1 MKKIGIGLVLL
12 VLMVGAYVIGT
23 INASKVISIPAAE
36 WAKGN
41 DAAQSWREF
50 SASLEA
56 AGARVFAS
64 SDDPG
69 ERLEGLEYLA
79 QLAAASLEMKHA
91 KGSKI
96 APRFTDWMGDYRKFL
111 GDSPDAI
118 YHTAELSSA
127 YRYEVSGNR
136 GDAEYLGFMLYGRQL
151 NGWNRPAANLSG
163 ESMRFNES
171 GNFTIILSKTAPA
184 DPELNW
190 LKLEDDIHMV
200 MVRQYYHGRR
210 GKNTADFTIR
220 NLDAP
225 QYKPAS
231 EEEIATRLHDAA
243 VFFNDTVDG
252 AITLSSMLSAAPNSF
267 DPPSSYSSDL
277 GGVFYPTFDNE
288 YYGGWFSLED
298 DEALVIEGAVPDAL
312 YWGVS
317 LQSRWM
323 QSLDYEHYQTG
334 LNNHQISTEN
344 GRYRIVVSHRKP
356 PSGNWIDTAGK
367 REGLL
372 TIRYQLSQ
380 DSEKPSLTLVK
391 LKQLIASPPENM

>member
-1 MKKIGIGLVLL
+1 VKKIGMGLVILVLL
-12 VLMVGAYVIGT
+12 LGAYALGT
-23 INASKVISIPAAE
+23 ANASKVISIPTAQWTE
-36 WAKGN
+36 GN
-41 DAAQSWREF
+41 EAAQAWREF

-56 AGARVFAS
+56 AGARVFAA
-64 SDDPG
+64 SDDPV
-69 ERLEGLEYLA
+69 ERIEGLEYLA
-79 QLAAASLEMKHA
+79 QIAAVSLEMKLA
-91 KGSKI
+91 KGSVVK
-96 APRFTDWMGDYRKFL
+96 PQFTDWMGDHRKFL

-127 YRYEVSGNR
+127 YRYEVSGSR

-151 NGWNRPAANLSG
+151 NGWNRAAANLS
-163 ESMRFNES
+163 SKSLRFDET
-171 GNFTIILSKTAPA
+171 GNFTILLGKTAPT
-184 DPELNW
+184 DPDINW
-190 LKLEDDIHMV
+190 LKLDDDIHMI
-200 MVRQYYHGRR
+200 MVRQYYHGRQ
-210 GKNTADFTIR
+210 GKTAAAFTIR

-225 QYKPAS
+225 TYEPPG
-231 EEEIATRLHDAA
+231 EEEIASRLQSAA
-243 VFFNDTVDG
+243 AFFNDTLDG
-252 AITLSSMLSAAPNSF
+252 AITLSSMLSTAPNSF

-288 YYGGWFSLED
+288 YYGGWVYLED
-298 DEALVIEGAVPDAL
+298 DEALIIEGAVPDAP

-323 QSLDYEHYQTG
+323 QSLDYKHYQVE
-334 LNNHQISTEN
+334 LNDREITAKN

-372 TIRYQLSQ
+372 SIRYQLSQ

-391 LKQLIASPPENM
+391 FEELSGT